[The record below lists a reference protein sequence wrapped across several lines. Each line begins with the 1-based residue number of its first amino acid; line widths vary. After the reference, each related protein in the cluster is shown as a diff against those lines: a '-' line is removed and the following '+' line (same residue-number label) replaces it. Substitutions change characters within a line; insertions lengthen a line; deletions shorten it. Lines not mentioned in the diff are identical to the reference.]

1 VGGPPGR
8 ASLNRGILQIQ
19 TGVREKLLGKT
30 VLKVSEE
37 ETEVVN
43 MAIVD
48 SIMNL
53 LTRQVTSSL
62 AERLG
67 ASPLDVQMGLGSSIA
82 ALVAGISSRAGDAG
96 FVTQVFQMV
105 KGADTQ
111 KILEIL
117 PSLASGG
124 GTASPVVELGSK
136 LASLLLRGQQSQVED
151 LISDQSGLPA
161 GAGGE
166 LMSLAAPLTA
176 GFLGHQIRDMGLTT
190 SAFADMMRQEAVK
203 IRGFLPLGFPRVL
216 SPVSTP
222 ATLTSKK
229 VTAGEAIGRKVGYT
243 LVGLLVLAL
252 MTWLVLRA

>member
-1 VGGPPGR
+1 V
-8 ASLNRGILQIQ
+8 
-19 TGVREKLLGKT
+19 KK
-30 VLKVSEE
+30 K
-37 ETEVVN
+37 TEVVK

-96 FVTQVFQMV
+96 FVTQVFQML

-117 PSLASGG
+117 PSLASGT
-124 GTASPVVELGSK
+124 GTSSPVVELGSK
-136 LASLLLRGQQSQVED
+136 LSTLLLRGQQSHVED
-151 LISDQSGLPA
+151 LISDQSGLAA

-176 GFLGHQIRDMGLTT
+176 GFLGHQIRDTGLTPST
-190 SAFADMMRQEAVK
+190 FADMMRREAMK
-203 IRGFLPLGFPRVL
+203 IRGFLPLGFPRIL

-222 ATLTSKK
+222 ATLTTGR
-229 VTAGEAIGRKVGYT
+229 VPAGEGIGRKVGYT
-243 LVGLLVLAL
+243 LVGLLILAL